1 MWDVCWCPLLTAKR
15 ISQIGYPSIP
25 PGFVSWPSSYSQSLF
40 PSLRVSIQDF
50 PAFCPAQRMKPGIR
64 PQGSFSLNG
73 QDWRRTR
80 CCKPYFSGVAT
91 VFLSCSKSHFSRSTS
106 VFLHIHQAPATRLT
120 SSAGDTIHDI
130 SKFLLTVTYGSP
142 RKNWFFWN

>member
-1 MWDVCWCPLLTAKR
+1 MQNECAALFSGW
-15 ISQIGYPSIP
+15 ISSIP
-25 PGFVSWPSSYSQSLF
+25 PFPPGSWPASYSQSLF

-50 PAFCPAQRMKPGIR
+50 PAFCPAQRMKAGIR

-73 QDWRRTR
+73 QDWTR

-106 VFLHIHQAPATRLT
+106 VFLHIHQASSCHS
-120 SSAGDTIHDI
+120 SSAGNTTHQQVSFNCDI
-130 SKFLLTVTYGSP
+130 WFPRDELIFLKLNEHIS
-142 RKNWFFWN
+142 RC